1 MEKVLTI
8 QKAIAIAGKLERL
21 LGSTTYKIARTA
33 QKKSPVENLQRD
45 WIRIGEE
52 LIALGQAQIKYN

>member
-8 QKAIAIAGKLERL
+8 QKAIAIAGSLDRQL
-21 LGSTTYKIARTA
+21 QSVTYKIARLA
-33 QKKSPVENLQRD
+33 QKGSSADHLQKD
-45 WIRIGEE
+45 WIKIGEE